1 MHRSWLKA
9 AALVALALFV
19 GAGGAARPAPSPFA
33 GNWKLLDVADANE
46 TALLL
51 FQVEEKDGKAQAK
64 VLAAPLLGKDVSE
77 VSIDKFKIDDRAM
90 QFEVKSPRGTL
101 LVRAYLTR
109 NKSVLGSVVTE
120 EKVKIAQFN
129 RTDDTELSADDAKS
143 ETAEGQALA
152 EAHGQKTADE
162 ERDALKELIAK
173 NPGKPVAYVAGQSY
187 VQILV
192 RQGAKED
199 DLRAAAEDVI
209 KNGAAFGVEV
219 EKYAAAVVCQALC
232 RAEKVPTCAVEY
244 GRRAEKALTGDD
256 PPGPSYVILDALATA
271 LSRTG
276 KEKEAKELE
285 SRVDKLEAALN
296 AEIEKTAVPFK
307 PAEFKGRKGNSDR
320 VTVVELF
327 TGAYCPPCVAA
338 DVAFDAALKTYQPKD
353 VIFLQYHV
361 HIPRPDRL
369 TNADTDKRLQ
379 HYRAQGVPYSLLNG
393 EPTKALGGPKEMGEQ
408 RFNTLREQIEDA
420 LETPAKASLKLIAE
434 RKDDKV
440 AINAEVADPKK
451 FGGNVYLRFL
461 VVEEVARYRGGNG
474 QRLHHHV
481 VRAMPGGV
489 DGVPIKDGRHGV
501 TVDLG
506 ELRKTLDDYMT
517 KFHGS
522 PDGPFLDD
530 EYPLRLKHLKVV
542 ALIQD
547 DGSNEILQ
555 AAQVDV
561 PEAK

>member
-9 AALVALALFV
+9 AALLALALFV
-19 GAGGAARPAPSPFA
+19 SAGGAARPAPSPFA

-64 VLAAPLLGKDVSE
+64 VLAAPLLSEKASE

-109 NKSVLGSVVTE
+109 NKSVLGSVTSE

-129 RTDDTELSADDAKS
+129 KTDDTELSADDAKS

-152 EAHGQKTADE
+152 EAHAQKAADD

-173 NPGKPVAYVAGQSY
+173 NAGKPVAYVAGQSY
-187 VQILV
+187 LQILV

-199 DLRAAAEDVI
+199 ELRAAAEDVI
-209 KNGAAFGVEV
+209 KNGAAFGLEV

-232 RAEKVPTCAVEY
+232 RAEKVPSLAVEY

-285 SRVDKLEAALN
+285 SRVDKLESLLN
-296 AEIEKTAVPFK
+296 AEIEKSAVPFK

-320 VTVVELF
+320 VAVVELF

-338 DVAFDAALKTYQPKD
+338 DVAFDAALKTYKPRD

-408 RFNTLREQIEDA
+408 RYNTLREQIEDA
-420 LETPAKASLKLIAE
+420 LETSAKASLKLIAE

-451 FGGNVYLRFL
+451 FGNNVYLRFL
-461 VVEEVARYRGGNG
+461 LVEEVARYRGGNG

-481 VRAMPGGV
+481 VRAMPGGA
-489 DGVPIKDGRHGV
+489 DGVPIKDGRHGT

-506 ELRKTLDDYMT
+506 ELRRTLDDYMT
-517 KFHGS
+517 KFHIS
-522 PDGPFLDD
+522 AEGPFLDD

-542 ALIQD
+542 ALIQN